1 MLPKTQREDIETNRF
16 EYAILI
22 AATSYFITLK
32 LFKKDCDK
40 QKGKAK
46 HKTANVH
53 LRFNCFV

>member
-46 HKTANVH
+46 HK
-53 LRFNCFV
+53 LQMYI